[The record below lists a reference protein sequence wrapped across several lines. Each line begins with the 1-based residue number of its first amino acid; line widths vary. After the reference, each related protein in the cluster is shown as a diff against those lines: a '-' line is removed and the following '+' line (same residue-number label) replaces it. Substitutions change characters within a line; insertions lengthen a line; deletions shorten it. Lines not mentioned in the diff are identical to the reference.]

1 MIVTS
6 QDSVCA
12 QDSHYVVIMLSH
24 IIHFCV
30 FSSWCA
36 I

>member
-1 MIVTS
+1 VIVTS

-12 QDSHYVVIMLSH
+12 QDSHCAAIMLPH
-24 IIHFCV
+24 IIHCCV

-36 I
+36 M